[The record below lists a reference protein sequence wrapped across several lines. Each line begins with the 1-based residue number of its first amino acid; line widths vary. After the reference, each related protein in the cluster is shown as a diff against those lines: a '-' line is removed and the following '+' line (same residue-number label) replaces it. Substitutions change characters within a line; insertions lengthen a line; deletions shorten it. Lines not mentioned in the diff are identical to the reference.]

1 MEVKKFEKYNKHTF
15 TGVTI
20 ADNGE
25 FEIKP
30 KTIRMNMWGR
40 GATIILDPKVCTADE
55 NGRVHLTDDN
65 GKPVTICVKK
75 ALNQAFGTEYKR
87 EHKAHRSTYTGIHEK
102 MNAMR
107 KPRKSP
113 FANGRKGINQ
123 KNIVAQFSEGLL
135 VGIYRSMKDCE
146 RLTGISREDVI
157 KALNGEIESVNG
169 YTFKIMERAELRQM
183 RKEAK
188 VSEAR

>member
-1 MEVKKFEKYNKHTF
+1 MEIKKFDRYNGHTF
-15 TGVTI
+15 TGITI

-25 FEIKP
+25 FEVKP

-40 GATIILDPKVCTADE
+40 GATVILDPKICKADE
-55 NGRVHLTDDN
+55 NGRVSLVDDN
-65 GKPVTICVKK
+65 GKQVCVCVKK
-75 ALNQAFGTEYKR
+75 ALHIAFGTEYK
-87 EHKAHRSTYTGIHEK
+87 KTYKKRTERPATVYEQMSK
-102 MNAMR
+102 MR
-107 KPRKSP
+107 KPRQSP

-135 VGIYRSMKDCE
+135 VGTYRSMKDCE
-146 RLTGISREDVI
+146 RLTGIKREDVI

>member
-30 KTIRMNMWGR
+30 KTVRMNMWGR
-40 GATIILDPKVCTADE
+40 GATIILDPRVCTADE
-55 NGRVHLTDDN
+55 NGRVHLVDDN
-65 GKPVTICVKK
+65 GKQACICVKK
-75 ALNQAFGTEYKR
+75 ALHQVFGTEYKR
-87 EHKAHRSTYTGIHEK
+87 EHKVTHKGYNGNVHAQMSG
-102 MNAMR
+102 MR

-113 FANGRKGINQ
+113 FANGRKGISQN
-123 KNIVAQFSEGLL
+123 NILAQFSDGLL

-183 RKEAK
+183 RK
-188 VSEAR
+188 

>member
-1 MEVKKFEKYNKHTF
+1 MEIKKFDRYNGHTF
-15 TGVTI
+15 TGITI

-25 FEIKP
+25 FEVKP
-30 KTIRMNMWGR
+30 KTIRMNMWSR
-40 GATIILDPKVCTADE
+40 GATVILDPKVCTADE
-55 NGRVHLTDDN
+55 NGRVHLIDDN
-65 GKPVTICVKK
+65 GKQVCVVVKK
-75 ALNQAFGTEYKR
+75 ALNIAFGIEYK
-87 EHKAHRSTYTGIHEK
+87 KTYKKRTERPATVCEQ
-102 MNAMR
+102 MRAMR
-107 KPRKSP
+107 KPRQSP

-123 KNIVAQFSEGLL
+123 QNIVAQFSEGLL
-135 VGIYRSMKDCE
+135 VGVFRSMKDCE
-146 RLTGISREDVI
+146 RLTGIKREDVI